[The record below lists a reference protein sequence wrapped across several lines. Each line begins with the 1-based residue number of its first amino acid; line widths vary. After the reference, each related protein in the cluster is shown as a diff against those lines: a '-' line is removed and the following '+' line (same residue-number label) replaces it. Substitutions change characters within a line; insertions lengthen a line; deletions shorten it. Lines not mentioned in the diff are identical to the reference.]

1 MKRVLLLLGVLLLTT
16 GCASTP
22 KFILHGSLPYA
33 EGTPTTDLL
42 IAVPQLDQP
51 EITIAV
57 YNFPDRTG
65 QRKPSTKFSQLS
77 SAVSQAPETYL
88 IDALKCVGGG
98 DWFRVVERQ
107 GLDSLIKERQLIRST
122 REAYDG
128 ETENVLKPLLF
139 AGLIVEGGIV
149 SYDSNVKSGGE
160 GARYFGIGAHRNY
173 RTDQVTISLRLVA
186 VQTGEILLSV
196 SSTKTNASHKIGG
209 DAFKFLDLG
218 TKAIEIEVGVARNE
232 PTNYAIR
239 TAIEYSVLQMIEKG
253 EAKGLWKYKEAR
265 KQ

>member
-1 MKRVLLLLGVLLLTT
+1 MKRILLLLGVLLLTT

-42 IAVPQLDQP
+42 MAVPELDQP

-57 YNFPDRTG
+57 YKFPDRSG

-77 SAVSQAPETYL
+77 TAVSQAPETYL
-88 IDALKCVGGG
+88 IGALKSVSGG
-98 DWFRVVERQ
+98 DWFKVVERQ

-122 REAYDG
+122 REQYDG
-128 ETENVLKPLLF
+128 ETQNVLKPLLF
-139 AGLIVEGGIV
+139 AGLIIEGGIV
-149 SYDSNVKSGGE
+149 SYDSNIKSGGE
-160 GARYFGIGAHRNY
+160 GARYFGIGAHRSY

-196 SSTKTNASHKIGG
+196 SSTKTIASQQLGG

-218 TKAIEIEVGVARNE
+218 TKAMEIELGVARNE

-253 EAKGLWKYKEAR
+253 EVKGLWKYKEAR
-265 KQ
+265 KE

>member
-1 MKRVLLLLGVLLLTT
+1 M
-16 GCASTP
+16 
-22 KFILHGSLPYA
+22 
-33 EGTPTTDLL
+33 L

-98 DWFRVVERQ
+98 KWFRVVERQ

-122 REAYDG
+122 REQYDG
-128 ETENVLKPLLF
+128 ETQNVLKPLLF

-160 GARYFGIGAHRNY
+160 GARYFGIGAHRSY

-196 SSTKTNASHKIGG
+196 SSTKTIASHRIGG

-239 TAIEYSVLQMIEKG
+239 TAIEYSVLANDREG
-253 EAKGLWKYKEAR
+253 
-265 KQ
+265 

>member
-1 MKRVLLLLGVLLLTT
+1 MKRILLLLSILFLTA

-42 IAVPQLDQP
+42 IAVPELDQP
-51 EITIAV
+51 VITIAV

-65 QRKPSTKFSQLS
+65 KRKPSTKFSQLS

-88 IDALKCVGGG
+88 ISALKCVG
-98 DWFRVVERQ
+98 
-107 GLDSLIKERQLIRST
+107 
-122 REAYDG
+122 
-128 ETENVLKPLLF
+128 
-139 AGLIVEGGIV
+139 
-149 SYDSNVKSGGE
+149 GGE

-173 RTDQVTISLRLVA
+173 RTDQVTIALRLVA

-196 SSTKTNASHKIGG
+196 SSTKTIASHKIGG

-239 TAIEYSVLQMIEKG
+239 TAIEYSVLQMI
-253 EAKGLWKYKEAR
+253 
-265 KQ
+265 

>member
-1 MKRVLLLLGVLLLTT
+1 MKILLLVGILLLT
-16 GCASTP
+16 GCASSP

-42 IAVPQLDQP
+42 RAIPKLDQP
-51 EITIAV
+51 VITIAV

-65 QRKPSTKFSQLS
+65 QRKPSVKFSQLS

-88 IDALKCVGGG
+88 IDALKSVSEG
-98 DWFRVVERQ
+98 DWFKVVERQ

-122 REAYDG
+122 REQYDG
-128 ETENVLKPLLF
+128 ETQNVLKPLLF
-139 AGLIVEGGIV
+139 AGLLIEGGIV

-173 RTDQVTISLRLVA
+173 RTDQVTVSLRLVA

-196 SSTKTNASHKIGG
+196 SSTKTIASQKLGG

-239 TAIEYSVLQMIEKG
+239 TAIEYSVLQMIKKG